1 MDWGGDTC
9 RALCREEAGAD
20 RMMTERMAELG
31 RLWRGELSFARALW
45 GYVVIYGLVI
55 NLLMSG
61 LALAVYALTGSAVL
75 LAAFHLGALPYN
87 ILACVGAWRSAASMS
102 VSESQ
107 IVVARLAV
115 IGLFAGLAFL

>member
-1 MDWGGDTC
+1 
-9 RALCREEAGAD
+9 
-20 RMMTERMAELG
+20 MMTELMSELG

-45 GYVVIYGLVI
+45 GYAVIFGLAI

-61 LALAVYALTGSAVL
+61 LALAAYALTGSVVL
-75 LAAFHLGALPYN
+75 LAALHLGALPYN

-102 VSESQ
+102 ASESQ

-115 IGLFAGLAFL
+115 IGLFAGLVFL